1 MSERFEFLAVFSS
14 LVPTGGRLRGGSGVL
29 FLCLARTF
37 RRGFLL
43 DIVFS
48 QMRTV
53 FWPKALSVRTWSAF
67 FLLLVERTKLEKTA
81 GIWRKTLLAGFGRK
95 GWWRGVCSLGSAC
108 ARFCGPPCSTPAQL
122 MVLSALRSVRLRDL
136 GPILWFALRG
146 FAACPMARPSM
157 SVARG

>member
-43 DIVFS
+43 DVVFS

-53 FWPKALSVRTWSAF
+53 FWPKALSVRTRSAF
-67 FLLLVERTKLEKTA
+67 FLLFAERTKLEKTA

-108 ARFCGPPCSTPAQL
+108 ARFCGPPA
-122 MVLSALRSVRLRDL
+122 ARLRS
-136 GPILWFALRG
+136 LWFSPRFARFVCVTWGPSCGSLCADLRLVLWRVRV
-146 FAACPMARPSM
+146 CR
-157 SVARG
+157 